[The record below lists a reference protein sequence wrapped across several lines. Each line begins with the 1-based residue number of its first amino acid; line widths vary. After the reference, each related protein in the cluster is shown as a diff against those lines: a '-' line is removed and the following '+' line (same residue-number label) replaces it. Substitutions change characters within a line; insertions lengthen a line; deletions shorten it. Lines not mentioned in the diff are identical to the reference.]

1 MREQLRL
8 CAMAQVLNADSIVF
22 AWQEVTQFYGLLQ
35 LSGKV
40 GFRSPED
47 KEAAQVGALKIL
59 LLDQV

>member
-1 MREQLRL
+1 MQTL
-8 CAMAQVLNADSIVF
+8 VIVF
-22 AWQEVTQFYGLLQ
+22 AWQEVTRFSGLLQ

-47 KEAAQVGALKIL
+47 VEAAHVGALKIL